1 MVYSFFVGKFIFCEI
16 KWRDLPRILLD
27 SGITTATVLFIISTA
42 NVFAWVI
49 AANMIPLRLANI
61 FLSVTDN
68 PLLFLLLVNV
78 FLLIVGMFM
87 ESGAA
92 IILLAPILAPIAHRL
107 GVDPPHFGFVRVLN
121 LAIGIATP
129 PVGVCPFVSCSITG
143 LSFEVISKNAM
154 KFIGAEIAVLL
165 VVTYIEPISMRL
177 PKLLGF

>member
-1 MVYSFFVGKFIFCEI
+1 M
-16 KWRDLPRILLD
+16 PRILLD

-78 FLLIVGMFM
+78 FLLVVGMFM

-92 IILLAPILAPIAHRL
+92 IILLRQLWHNGTVARGHIQKCR
-107 GVDPPHFGFVRVLN
+107 
-121 LAIGIATP
+121 
-129 PVGVCPFVSCSITG
+129 
-143 LSFEVISKNAM
+143 
-154 KFIGAEIAVLL
+154 EI
-165 VVTYIEPISMRL
+165 YR
-177 PKLLGF
+177 G

>member
-1 MVYSFFVGKFIFCEI
+1 M
-16 KWRDLPRILLD
+16 
-27 SGITTATVLFIISTA
+27 
-42 NVFAWVI
+42 
-49 AANMIPLRLANI
+49 
-61 FLSVTDN
+61 
-68 PLLFLLLVNV
+68 NV